1 MSLRLRLAENKNDLI
16 THLRFR
22 TLAGIRDEANNSK
35 FSCTVQSKVFFTS
48 PLNPAYNI
56 PDPPPPHN
64 PAHFFA
70 KHLILVPPQTRGG
83 SSAGPPFTC
92 IAILTDNRQWSSFYL
107 YIPRP
112 AAIQPLSR
120 CNRADHGVF
129 ASGTEIL
136 ILFITAPSPRG

>member
-1 MSLRLRLAENKNDLI
+1 MRPITKNF
-16 THLRFR
+16 HVQYSQRFCSQAPSTPR
-22 TLAGIRDEANNSK
+22 TI
-35 FSCTVQSKVFFTS
+35 FQT
-48 PLNPAYNI
+48 
-56 PDPPPPHN
+56 PPPYN

-83 SSAGPPFTC
+83 SSAGPPITC

-112 AAIQPLSR
+112 AAIQPRSR

-129 ASGTEIL
+129 ASGTEFL
-136 ILFITAPSPRG
+136 ILFITAPSPQGGGGGVSGLVKNPLDCTVTLANVGFRSD